1 MIIYIYGINKLILC
15 DCYVTEN
22 KNLGIYKI
30 KEWLKRLSNKDFED
44 LCLNFVM

>member
-15 DCYVTEN
+15 DGYVTEN

-30 KEWLKRLSNKDFED
+30 KEWLKVLSNKDFED
-44 LCLNFVM
+44 LCLSFVM

>member
-1 MIIYIYGINKLILC
+1 
-15 DCYVTEN
+15 VTEN

-30 KEWLKRLSNKDFED
+30 KEWLKVSSNKDFED

>member
-1 MIIYIYGINKLILC
+1 MIIYHHKINKLILC
-15 DCYVTEN
+15 DGYVTEN

-30 KEWLKRLSNKDFED
+30 KEWLKVLLNKYFED